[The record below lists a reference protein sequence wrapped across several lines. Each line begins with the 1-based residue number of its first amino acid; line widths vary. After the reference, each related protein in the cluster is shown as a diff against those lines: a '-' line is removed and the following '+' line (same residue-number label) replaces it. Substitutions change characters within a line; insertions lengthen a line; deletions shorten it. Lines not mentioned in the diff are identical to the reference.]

1 MQLLRLEVQNWVHH
15 RYRKCDFTRGLVG
28 ILGENGS
35 GKSSLFGAISW
46 LLTGENPNFGV
57 KLDNISQYAKPG
69 EPAFASLE
77 FEHNGHYATVTRYLL
92 PEKEQSV
99 LLIDNVEIARG
110 DKSVTA
116 GVEKLLG
123 VDAKFISRFI
133 IVPQTEIFSF
143 IDDTKT
149 DTDKFFQRLFNTTV
163 ADKCQDVIGKNLAKL
178 NVPEIPVGSKQLLS
192 QIAELDEKCDELCA
206 EINKLPAFDSFVL
219 QQESEQ
225 KIISSWQRRQALAQE
240 LFAAEQTARD
250 KMTEQSRF
258 SASLAEYEKDLSTF
272 NAATSGGEADHR
284 NAKIALGHWE
294 NYKKISALRDGLFS
308 RRKEIVA
315 SREQNPKPVLSLE
328 PTSTELRQQIN
339 NVEAALKAAKEF
351 IAVFDAD
358 GVAECPTCHT
368 PAENLATQVV
378 SQKVAITVFE
388 STLKEKSALLAA
400 RVLDEHKLAAW
411 EKLQH
416 KLDAQEAE
424 IDAAEKQL
432 TSVQPPP
439 QTEDEL
445 QQTVSD
451 FEDFN
456 AALNELR
463 PLIESAKEKIAELAG
478 AIKTTRDRCQQ
489 ITEELSSISVTEAD
503 AHLAAKKLDT
513 IRDAVVKR
521 QGLEEQRMKLQ
532 YEKELQQKQYE
543 SVRQQENEAA
553 AMRRWITVAETARE
567 ALKNAPRIVAQ
578 RNLKRLEA
586 SINELLQ
593 IFGVNFFVTVSDAD
607 SPTFIAEFYDG
618 RRQTAQRL
626 SIGQKTVL
634 ALAFRVAVN
643 AQFAEEI
650 GLLALDEPTAAL
662 DAPRIKALAPVLEK
676 LRDLSTTKGLQCLL
690 VTHATALSHLFE
702 STIELEAPELRHVD
716 AR

>member
-77 FEHNGHYATVTRYLL
+77 FEHNGHYALVTRHLL
-92 PEKEQSV
+92 PEKEPSV
-99 LLIDNVEIARG
+99 LLVDNVEIARG
-110 DKSVTA
+110 DKAVTA

-149 DTDKFFQRLFNTTV
+149 DTDKFFQRLFNTTI

-178 NVPEIPVGSKQLLS
+178 NVPEIPVGSKQLLT
-192 QIAELDEKCDELCA
+192 QIAELDEKYSELCVA
-206 EINKLPAFDSFVL
+206 INKLPSFDSFVL
-219 QQESEQ
+219 QQDAEQ
-225 KIISSWQRRQALAQE
+225 KIIALWQRRQSLAQE
-240 LFAAEQTARD
+240 LLTAEQAVRD
-250 KMTEQSRF
+250 KLSEQAQF

-272 NAATSGGEADHR
+272 NAATSGGEEDHR

-294 NYKKISALRDGLFS
+294 NYKKISALREGLVA
-308 RRKEIVA
+308 RRKEIA
-315 SREQNPKPVLSLE
+315 EARNQNPKPDVSAE
-328 PTSTELRQQIN
+328 PTSAAIRQEIN
-339 NVEAALKAAKEF
+339 NVENALKAAKDF
-351 IAVFDAD
+351 IAVFDSA

-368 PAENLATQVV
+368 PAENLAPQVAN
-378 SQKVAITVFE
+378 QKSAILVFE
-388 STLKEKSALLAA
+388 DVLKEKKALLAT
-400 RVLDEHKLAAW
+400 RLLDEHKLAAW

-416 KLDAQEAE
+416 KLDTQEAE
-424 IDAAEKQL
+424 VAAAEEQL
-432 TSVQPPP
+432 TTVQPPP

-456 AALNELR
+456 AALNELK

-489 ITEELSSISVTEAD
+489 ITEELAATSVTEAD
-503 AHLAAKKLDT
+503 AHLATKKLDT

-521 QGLEEQRMKLQ
+521 QSLEEQRMKLQ
-532 YEKELQQKQYE
+532 YEKDLQQKQYE
-543 SVRQQENEAA
+543 TVRQQENEAA
-553 AMRRWITVAETARE
+553 ALRRWITVAETARE
-567 ALKNAPRIVAQ
+567 ALKNAPRLVAQ
-578 RNLKRLEA
+578 RNLKRLET

-593 IFGVNFFVTVSDAD
+593 IFGVNFFVTVAEAD

-716 AR
+716 TR